1 MARKMSKRESAR
13 EDMRERIR
21 LQGKSRETF
30 KTYWYWCD
38 KYWNFIEQRKPSAG
52 WESAEQAATAW
63 LSSLRVAAK
72 TQDLALQSICY
83 LYREVKNRPLVG
95 VSAVRSKIPQRV
107 RDVLDES
114 EVARLFTELRG
125 VNLMV
130 ALLIYAAG
138 LRIGDAISLRVKDLS
153 FERCQVHVYDGK
165 GMKDRHCQF
174 PEVLHEVIRRQLD
187 SSKVLWEWDKENNPN
202 GVSLPGAFDRK
213 SPRAANEW
221 KWYYLF
227 PSDHLS
233 RDDEGRLKRHHRDA
247 SNVSREI
254 KAASERAGIDKRIT
268 SHNLRHSYATHSIE
282 HGVPIHTL
290 QMLLGHTDIRTTE
303 GYLHA
308 SKEGATAAKSPI
320 SALAG
325 LLANPKIAIERRK
338 DNEQEPPELR
348 IFAG

>member
-1 MARKMSKRESAR
+1 MNMKDKTR

-21 LQGKSRETF
+21 LQGKSSETF

-38 KYWNFIEQRKPSAG
+38 RYWDYAKRNKPPCG
-52 WESAEQAATAW
+52 WADAEQAATVW
-63 LSSLRVAAK
+63 LSSLRVSST
-72 TQDLALQSICY
+72 TQNLALQSVCY
-83 LYREVKNRPLVG
+83 LYSEVKNRPLIG
-95 VSAVRSKIPQRV
+95 VNAIRSKIPQRV

-114 EVARLFTELRG
+114 EVERLFAELRG
-125 VNLMV
+125 VNLLV
-130 ALLIYAAG
+130 SLLIYAAG
-138 LRIGDAISLRVKDLS
+138 LRIGDAISLRVKDMS
-153 FERCQVHVYDGK
+153 FERCQIHVYDGK

-174 PEVLHEVIRRQLD
+174 PEILHDAIQRQLD
-187 SSKVLWEWDKENNPN
+187 SSKVLWNWDKENNPN
-202 GVSLPGAFDRK
+202 GVSLPGAFWRK

-290 QMLLGHTDIRTTE
+290 QKLLGHTDIRTTE

-308 SKEGATAAKSPI
+308 AKDGVTAAKSP
-320 SALAG
+320 LEN
-325 LLANPKIAIERRK
+325 LLANPQLAIENRR
-338 DNEQEPPELR
+338 DDQEPPRLR
-348 IFAG
+348 VFAG

>member
-1 MARKMSKRESAR
+1 MSKRESAR

-30 KTYWYWCD
+30 KTYWYWCE
-38 KYWNFIEQRKPSAG
+38 KYWDFIEQRKPSGG

-95 VSAVRSKIPQRV
+95 VRAIRSKIPQRV

-114 EVARLFTELRG
+114 EVERLFAELRG
-125 VNLMV
+125 VNLLV
-130 ALLIYAAG
+130 SLLIYAAG
-138 LRIGDAISLRVKDLS
+138 LRIGDAISLRVKDLG
-153 FERCQVHVYDGK
+153 FERCQIHVYDGK

-174 PEVLHEVIRRQLD
+174 PHVLHEHVQRQLD

-290 QMLLGHTDIRTTE
+290 QRLLGHTDIRTTE

-308 SKEGATAAKSPI
+308 AKDGATRTKSP
-320 SALAG
+320 LET
-325 LLANPKIAIERRK
+325 LLSKPDIAITNRR
-338 DNEQEPPELR
+338 DEQNPPALR

>member
-1 MARKMSKRESAR
+1 MNMKDNTRD
-13 EDMRERIR
+13 DMRERIR

-38 KYWNFIEQRKPSAG
+38 RYWDYTKNNKPIGG
-52 WESAEQAATAW
+52 WENAEQAATAW
-63 LSSLRVAAK
+63 LSSLRVSST
-72 TQDLALQSICY
+72 TQNLALQSICY
-83 LYREVKNRPLVG
+83 MYGEVKNRPLVG
-95 VSAVRSKIPQRV
+95 VNAIRSKIPQRV

-114 EVARLFTELRG
+114 EVERLFAELRG
-125 VNLMV
+125 VNLLV

-138 LRIGDAISLRVKDLS
+138 LRIGDAIGLRVKDLS
-153 FERCQVHVYDGK
+153 FERCQIHVFDGK

-174 PEVLHEVIRRQLD
+174 PEILHATVRRQLD

-213 SPRAANEW
+213 SPKAANEW

-227 PSDHLS
+227 PSDNLS

-290 QMLLGHTDIRTTE
+290 QKLLGHTDIRTTE

-308 SKEGATAAKSPI
+308 SKDGVTAAKSPLE
-320 SALAG
+320 S
-325 LLANPKIAIERRK
+325 LLANPQVAIDIR
-338 DNEQEPPELR
+338 NEQQKKHQLR
-348 IFAG
+348 VFAG